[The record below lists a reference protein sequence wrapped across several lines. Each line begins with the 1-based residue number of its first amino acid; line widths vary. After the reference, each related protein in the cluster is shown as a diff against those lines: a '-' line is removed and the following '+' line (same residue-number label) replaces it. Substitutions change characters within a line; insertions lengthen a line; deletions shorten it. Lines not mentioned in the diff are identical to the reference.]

1 MLTAFGIADPVFLA
15 SQCGESSRAPPSA
28 TALSTDDAYDYRLW
42 SLDAAVEFAKMNNL
56 LGVLLDAGLLVSGG
70 FVVCLGLPAC
80 VPSDGRLCSRLARFA
95 DGGPLHRRGC
105 PR

>member
-56 LGVLLDAGLLVSGG
+56 LGVLLDAGLLVGG
-70 FVVCLGLPAC
+70 FVVCFGLLAC
-80 VPSDGRLCSRLARFA
+80 LLAERWQAVQSHRTLC
-95 DGGPLHRRGC
+95 
-105 PR
+105 